1 MNCYFTCQKLS
12 KFCKTC
18 FTATKGAAL
27 APFNLPHPEYT
38 RSCVVVKLE
47 RGMDHLRHRKAN
59 ALRGRKR
66 VDARM
71 WVAKMPRRRLALQ
84 QQQRQKCISKS
95 GTVMRKRRSTPTMH
109 RAKQPRTSALTAGL
123 VVARSLVLAPRR
135 APLR

>member
-1 MNCYFTCQKLS
+1 
-12 KFCKTC
+12 
-18 FTATKGAAL
+18 
-27 APFNLPHPEYT
+27 
-38 RSCVVVKLE
+38 
-47 RGMDHLRHRKAN
+47 
-59 ALRGRKR
+59 
-66 VDARM
+66 M

-123 VVARSLVLAPRR
+123 GTLVVARSLVLAPRR